1 MMKWLKPKKEEKPRP
16 EQTRET
22 QPSKKESSGET
33 KPKFLQSVESKKG
46 VSLAAE
52 EQLKKL
58 HAKID
63 ATAERFARGEINPV
77 QFQELYAHYQ
87 SKIQEMEQFLA
98 MNPDSEE
105 WKNLV
110 GDGQSIILRKRYAAR
125 LSGFAIYDHRNGM
138 PLKTIGN
145 FGLDPGLFVPMLYA
159 YQSATKEIFGGAV
172 RSTQIEG
179 GKWLCFV
186 PGKLSTTLALFTTEP
201 SQLQLKNLG
210 KIHSVFE
217 NANADKLMITPVDE
231 STLVCPHEYY
241 LSHPL

>member
-1 MMKWLKPKKEEKPRP
+1 MFKWLKPKKEVTQTP

-22 QPSKKESSGET
+22 RPAKKTPPEET
-33 KPKFLQSVESKKG
+33 KQALPQAVEGKKSVSM
-46 VSLAAE
+46 AAE
-52 EQLKKL
+52 EQLEKL

-63 ATAERFARGEINPV
+63 AVAERFAHGEINPV
-77 QFQELYAHYQ
+77 QFQELYSHYQ
-87 SKIQEMEQFLA
+87 SNIQEIEQFLSL
-98 MNPDSEE
+98 NPDSEE
-105 WKNLV
+105 WKHLV
-110 GDGQSIILRKRYAAR
+110 ADGQSMILRKRYAAR

-186 PGKLSTTLALFTTEP
+186 SGKVTTTLALFTTEP
-201 SQLQLKNLG
+201 AQQQLKTLE
-210 KIHSVFE
+210 KIHAVFE
-217 NANADKLMITPVDE
+217 NANAERLMASPVE
-231 STLVCPHEYY
+231 ETTLVCPHEYY

>member
-1 MMKWLKPKKEEKPRP
+1 MNWLKSKKTNKPTP
-16 EQTRET
+16 DQSRET
-22 QPSKKESSGET
+22 QPSRKIRLQET
-33 KPKFLQSVESKKG
+33 EAKSQQPADEKKG
-46 VSLAAE
+46 VSSEVEA
-52 EQLKKL
+52 QLKKL

-77 QFQELYAHYQ
+77 QFHELYSHYQ
-87 SKIQEMEQFLA
+87 SNIQEIEQFLSL
-98 MNPDSEE
+98 NPDSDQ
-105 WKNLV
+105 WKNLIAE
-110 GDGQSIILRKRYAAR
+110 GQSIILRKRYAAR

-179 GKWLCFV
+179 GRWLCFV
-186 PGKLSTTLALFTTEP
+186 PGKLTTTLALFSTEP
-201 SQLQLKNLG
+201 SQLQLKTLE

-217 NANADKLMITPVDE
+217 TANADRLMVVPVDE

>member
-1 MMKWLKPKKEEKPRP
+1 MLNWLKPKKEKQSTP
-16 EQTRET
+16 EHTRET
-22 QPSKKESSGET
+22 RPAKKALQEET
-33 KPKFLQSVESKKG
+33 KEVSAQPTETKKG
-46 VSLAAE
+46 VSAAAE
-52 EQLKKL
+52 EQLEKL

-63 ATAERFARGEINPV
+63 ATAERFSRGEINPV
-77 QFQELYAHYQ
+77 QFQELYSHYQ
-87 SKIQEMEQFLA
+87 SNIQEIEQFLS

-110 GDGQSIILRKRYAAR
+110 ADGQSMILRKRYAAR

-145 FGLDPGLFVPMLYA
+145 FGIDPGLFVPMLYA

-186 PGKLSTTLALFTTEP
+186 SGKVTTTLALFTTEP
-201 SQLQLKNLG
+201 SQQQMKSLE

-217 NANADKLMITPVDE
+217 NANAERLMASPVDE
-231 STLVCPHEYY
+231 TTLVCPHEYY

>member
-1 MMKWLKPKKEEKPRP
+1 MFNWLKPKKDSHSSP

-22 QPSKKESSGET
+22 RPAKKAPAELEKKASSE
-33 KPKFLQSVESKKG
+33 SVEQKKG
-46 VSLAAE
+46 VSSAAE
-52 EQLKKL
+52 EQLEKL

-63 ATAERFARGEINPV
+63 AAAERFARGEINPV
-77 QFQELYAHYQ
+77 QFQELYSHYQ
-87 SKIQEMEQFLA
+87 SNIQEIEQFLS

-110 GDGQSIILRKRYAAR
+110 TDGQSMILRKRYAAR

-145 FGLDPGLFVPMLYA
+145 FGVDPGLFVPMLYA

-186 PGKLSTTLALFTTEP
+186 SGKVTTTLALFTTEP
-201 SQLQLKNLG
+201 SQQQLKTLE
-210 KIHSVFE
+210 KVHSVFE
-217 NANADKLMITPVDE
+217 NANADRLMVSPVDE
-231 STLVCPHEYY
+231 TTLVCPHEYY

>member
-1 MMKWLKPKKEEKPRP
+1 MLNWLKPNKKNQSEPEPPQDTRPTKKKAGEEEKQEPR
-16 EQTRET
+16 
-22 QPSKKESSGET
+22 QPADT
-33 KPKFLQSVESKKG
+33 KKG
-46 VSLAAE
+46 VSSAAE

-63 ATAERFARGEINPV
+63 ATAERFSRGEINPV
-77 QFQELYAHYQ
+77 QFQELYSHYQ
-87 SKIQEMEQFLA
+87 SNIQEIEQFLS

-110 GDGQSIILRKRYAAR
+110 ADGQSMILRKRYAAR

-145 FGLDPGLFVPMLYA
+145 FGIDPGLFVPMLYA

-186 PGKLSTTLALFTTEP
+186 SGKVTTTLALFNTEP
-201 SQLQLKNLG
+201 AQRQMKTLES
-210 KIHSVFE
+210 IHSVFE
-217 NANADKLMITPVDE
+217 NANAERLMASPVDE
-231 STLVCPHEYY
+231 TTLVCPHEYY